1 MIHCIHDG
9 SPMTQVKD
17 GKGIY
22 LCEICRRVQILRTN
36 PNTNIQTI
44 TLFANTLE
52 AAGMEPSAFQVEM
65 FS

>member
-1 MIHCIHDG
+1 
-9 SPMTQVKD
+9 MTQVKD